1 MLFSMMEEAFLR
13 DSKTLKRVAAVLKEK
28 SHILQDADKVELMRL
43 EHVICDTLRAIERI
57 LEPKSSSMEISRVL
71 NDPECAATPL
81 GSFIPKNPRPGFKRT
96 FFYSPEA
103 PYARAR
109 DKSGSFRI
117 APPAPTQDRVFAKRS
132 VHSASKDSQ
141 IQRSVSINFLLQ
153 NLALIENLRNLQRLG
168 QGP

>member
-1 MLFSMMEEAFLR
+1 MEEAFLQ
-13 DSKTLKRVAAVLKEK
+13 DCKTLRRVAAVLKEK
-28 SHILQDADKVELMRL
+28 SHRLQDAEKVELARL
-43 EHVICDTLRAIERI
+43 EHVICDNLRAIERI

-71 NDPECAATPL
+71 NDPECTVTPL
-81 GSFIPKNPRPGFKRT
+81 VSFIPKYPRPGFKRT

-103 PYARAR
+103 PYTRMR

-117 APPAPTQDRVFAKRS
+117 APPAPMQDRVFAKRS
-132 VHSASKDSQ
+132 VHSSVSKDPQ
-141 IQRSVSINFLLQ
+141 IQHSVSINFLLQ